1 MLEAYHQH
9 VADRAKLGI
18 PPLPLNAQQ
27 TAELCEILKNPS
39 EELKG
44 ELLTLL
50 RDRIPPGVDEAAYV
64 KAGFLTGIAKGEI
77 KSSVISPQGAVS
89 LLGTMV
95 GGYNVHSLIE
105 LLKSRDINIAAAAA
119 SALSKTLLVFDA
131 FNEVL
136 ELSDTNPYAKQVI
149 DAWANGA
156 WFIAKPKL
164 ANRPD
169 IPLHALVC

>member
-1 MLEAYHQH
+1 M
-9 VADRAKLGI
+9 
-18 PPLPLNAQQ
+18 
-27 TAELCEILKNPS
+27 
-39 EELKG
+39 
-44 ELLTLL
+44 
-50 RDRIPPGVDEAAYV
+50 
-64 KAGFLTGIAKGEI
+64 
-77 KSSVISPQGAVS
+77 
-89 LLGTMV
+89 
-95 GGYNVHSLIE
+95 
-105 LLKSRDINIAAAAA
+105 LKSRDINIAAAAA

-169 IPLHALVC
+169 ILLHALVC

>member
-1 MLEAYHQH
+1 MLEAYHRH
-9 VADRAKLGI
+9 VAERAKLGI

-27 TAELCEILKNPS
+27 TAELCEILKNPP

-44 ELLTLL
+44 ELLTL
-50 RDRIPPGVDEAAYV
+50 
-64 KAGFLTGIAKGEI
+64 
-77 KSSVISPQGAVS
+77 
-89 LLGTMV
+89 
-95 GGYNVHSLIE
+95 
-105 LLKSRDINIAAAAA
+105 
-119 SALSKTLLVFDA
+119 
-131 FNEVL
+131 NEVL

>member
-27 TAELCEILKNPS
+27 TAELCEILKNPP

-44 ELLTLL
+44 ELLTL
-50 RDRIPPGVDEAAYV
+50 
-64 KAGFLTGIAKGEI
+64 
-77 KSSVISPQGAVS
+77 
-89 LLGTMV
+89 
-95 GGYNVHSLIE
+95 
-105 LLKSRDINIAAAAA
+105 
-119 SALSKTLLVFDA
+119 
-131 FNEVL
+131 NEVL

-169 IPLHALVC
+169 ILLHALVC